1 MRVIIVGRGEGERR
15 VCKWSEGGRCEKGL
29 ENRSTAMHFFQND
42 IFVETE
48 ANENSPQQILKIVIL
63 NEISKEISRL
73 TFL

>member
-1 MRVIIVGRGEGERR
+1 
-15 VCKWSEGGRCEKGL
+15 
-29 ENRSTAMHFFQND
+29 MHFFQND